1 MRRTARA
8 LSTTATAVAAAAVLG
23 TAASAAIPVGGPGR
37 VPAGERG
44 KVPVEEPVMVPAEAR
59 AMAPAQ
65 ERAPLPAG
73 EWARAPAE
81 PARGSAQARARVP
94 VEPVMVGAGKRTRIP
109 AEERARVLV
118 GEPVMTRAKEGA
130 KVPVGEP
137 ARGPAQEPG
146 MVQAEERAM
155 APAHERATVPAD
167 ESATGPAR
175 VPEEEPSDPPPIPDE
190 EPSEELA
197 EEPADK
203 WAEESPGVS
212 GEEPAD
218 EWAEE
223 SAGPPTGASAA
234 APAAEVSPRTVAPGD
249 TVTVS
254 VSCGVLGGT
263 APKSIDAHSQAFEHG
278 TAKLHLVK
286 GQDEAAG
293 PAYRGTARIA
303 PASHFK
309 EGGPDKAGP
318 TSEWSVDGT
327 CPAPPG
333 GEEAEW
339 SATFMVSRDGYR
351 HPHGVRAGKGGAFTD
366 SPAALAAGGLLIAGA
381 LGAGV
386 HKLLRREP
394 SVNR

>member
-8 LSTTATAVAAAAVLG
+8 LSTTATAVTTAAVLG
-23 TAASAAIPVGGPGR
+23 TAASAAIPAEERVVGSAR
-37 VPAGERG
+37 ERATLAAD
-44 KVPVEEPVMVPAEAR
+44 EW

-65 ERAPLPAG
+65 ERA
-73 EWARAPAE
+73 
-81 PARGSAQARARVP
+81 
-94 VEPVMVGAGKRTRIP
+94 K
-109 AEERARVLV
+109 
-118 GEPVMTRAKEGA
+118 
-130 KVPVGEP
+130 
-137 ARGPAQEPG
+137 
-146 MVQAEERAM
+146 
-155 APAHERATVPAD
+155 VPAD

-175 VPEEEPSDPPPIPDE
+175 VPEEDSADPPPPPIPDE
-190 EPSEELA
+190 EPSGELA
-197 EEPADK
+197 EKP
-203 WAEESPGVS
+203 V
-212 GEEPAD
+212 D

-223 SAGPPTGASAA
+223 PPGGSGEESADKWAKESAETSAGASAA
-234 APAAEVSPRTVAPGD
+234 APAAEVSPRTVAPGG

-254 VSCGVLGGT
+254 VSCGPLGGT

-286 GQDEAAG
+286 GKGKDEDEAAG

-309 EGGPDKAGP
+309 DGGPDKAGP

-333 GEEAEW
+333 AEEAEW
-339 SATFMVSRDGYR
+339 SATFTVSRDGSR
-351 HPHGVRAGKGGAFTD
+351 HPHGVRAGEGGAFTD

-386 HKLLRREP
+386 HKLLRRES